1 MECKIFYELGIQFII
16 VVLSFFIGFLTAKFF
31 SNYSTNNRSCNQ
43 ISMIGK
49 KDAIRKSRIIVQDDE
64 SLYLKEQDKK

>member
-1 MECKIFYELGIQFII
+1 
-16 VVLSFFIGFLTAKFF
+16 
-31 SNYSTNNRSCNQ
+31 
-43 ISMIGK
+43 MIGK